1 MKCNTIFWAL
11 AAVVCLVSC
20 QTSTQPNTIA
30 DSTATAT
37 MPSTEI
43 STEEGAVSEAGGGT
57 PKVNLPDVFEAGT
70 VLLSLENYFTLDEVN
85 QYKKLSFL
93 GLFYDSTTNLY
104 HLRKTPT
111 SFVETA
117 IVYDDGRT
125 SFECGVKLNNKEA
138 CLFLIS
144 NTYLTQEIKGIKNIL
159 NKPRFIKPNE
169 QLNYTAPN
177 TDYTLFATDYL
188 VEPTGSQTHLDYK
201 LILKSTSQN
210 GTTSETLLSFI
221 PWFDDGAVT
230 VLFIGDLDGDT
241 YPDYIIDNASKY
253 TGVSN
258 SGVLYST
265 KASATLGM
273 PKPISHQ
280 VQGSIGKQEHTGE
293 LGC

>member
-1 MKCNTIFWAL
+1 MKGNTIFWAL
-11 AAVVCLVSC
+11 AVFACLVSC
-20 QTSTQPNTIA
+20 QPSTQTNTIA
-30 DSTATAT
+30 DTTATAT
-37 MPSTEI
+37 APSTEI
-43 STEEGAVSEAGGGT
+43 STEEGAVSEAGGGA
-57 PKVNLPDVFEAGT
+57 PKVNLPNLFEAGT

-85 QYKKLSFL
+85 QYKKCSFL

-111 SFVETA
+111 SFVETG

-125 SFECGVKLNNKEA
+125 SFECGVKLNNQEA

-144 NTYLTQEIKGIKNIL
+144 NTYLTQEIKGMKNFL
-159 NKPRFIKPNE
+159 NKPRFFKPDE
-169 QLNYTAPN
+169 QLTYTARN
-177 TDYTLFATDYL
+177 IDYTLFATDYL

-201 LILKSTSQN
+201 LILKSTTQN

-230 VLFIGDLDGDT
+230 VVFIGDLDGDN

-258 SGVLYST
+258 SGILYST
-265 KASATLGM
+265 KASATQGM
-273 PKPISHQ
+273 PKPISQ
-280 VQGSIGKQEHTGE
+280 QEQGSIGKQEHTGE